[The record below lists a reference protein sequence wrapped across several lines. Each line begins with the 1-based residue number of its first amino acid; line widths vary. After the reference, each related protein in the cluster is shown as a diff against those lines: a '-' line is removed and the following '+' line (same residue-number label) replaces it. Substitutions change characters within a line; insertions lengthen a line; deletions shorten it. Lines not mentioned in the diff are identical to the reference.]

1 MLNDIIILGFIM
13 NIILLLVLVYFIY
26 NNRRLMNQ
34 LRKDMHGYMEKD
46 ISNLNKVIES
56 TMYNDKVINDKTN
69 FIIDVLEEDEQIRIV
84 NKEDIEIPLSNI
96 ENEVSLPDS
105 DEWLKNITSVPEFR
119 KLLSAS

>member
-1 MLNDIIILGFIM
+1 MLNDIIILGFIL
-13 NIILLLVLVYFIY
+13 NIILLLMLVYFIY

-34 LRKDMHGYMEKD
+34 LRTDMHGYMEKD

-56 TMYNDKVINDKTN
+56 TMFNDKVINDKTN
-69 FIIDVLEEDEQIRIV
+69 FIIDVLEEDEQIRVV

>member
-1 MLNDIIILGFIM
+1 MSDIVVLGFIL
-13 NIILLLVLVYFIY
+13 NIILLSVLVYFIY

-34 LRKDMHGYMEKD
+34 LKTDIHSYMEKD

-56 TMYNDKVINDKTN
+56 TMFNDNVINDKTN
-69 FIIDVLEEDEQIRIV
+69 FIIDVLEEDEQIRVV
-84 NKEDIEIPLSNI
+84 NKEDIEIPL
-96 ENEVSLPDS
+96 ENVESDVSLPDS

>member
-1 MLNDIIILGFIM
+1 MLNDIIILGFIL
-13 NIILLLVLVYFIY
+13 NIILLLMLVYFIY

-56 TMYNDKVINDKTN
+56 TMFNDKVINDKTN
-69 FIIDVLEEDEQIRIV
+69 FIIDVLEEDEQIRVV

>member
-1 MLNDIIILGFIM
+1 MLNDIIILGFIL

-34 LRKDMHGYMEKD
+34 LRTDMHGYMEKD

-56 TMYNDKVINDKTN
+56 TMFNDKVINDKTN
-69 FIIDVLEEDEQIRIV
+69 FIIDVLEEDEQIRVV

>member
-34 LRKDMHGYMEKD
+34 LRKDMHSYMEKD

-56 TMYNDKVINDKTN
+56 TMFNDRLINDKTN
-69 FIIDVLEEDEQIRIV
+69 FIMDVLEEDAQIRVV
-84 NKEDIEIPLSNI
+84 NKEDVAISLSNI

-105 DEWLKNITSVPEFR
+105 NEWLKNITSVPEFR

>member
-1 MLNDIIILGFIM
+1 MMSDIVVLGFIL
-13 NIILLLVLVYFIY
+13 NIILLSVLVYFIY

-34 LRKDMHGYMEKD
+34 LKTDIHSYMEKD

-56 TMYNDKVINDKTN
+56 TMFNDNVINDKTN
-69 FIIDVLEEDEQIRIV
+69 FIIDVLEEDEQIRVV
-84 NKEDIEIPLSNI
+84 NKEDIEIPL
-96 ENEVSLPDS
+96 ENVESDVSLPDS

>member
-1 MLNDIIILGFIM
+1 MLNDIIILGFIL

-34 LRKDMHGYMEKD
+34 LRTDMHSYMEKD

-56 TMYNDKVINDKTN
+56 TMFNDKVINDKTN
-69 FIIDVLEEDEQIRIV
+69 FIIDVLEEDEQIRVV
-84 NKEDIEIPLSNI
+84 NREDVEIPLSNI
-96 ENEVSLPDS
+96 ESEVSLPDS